1 MAIISRSDRQLL
13 RNKSSFTLCFIHIL
27 FNSNKFH
34 KFWMSFDFRRTHAKR
49 GRIWVKTQ
57 ADRPILG
64 RPAWHPYTPSHD
76 FDPGAMSGTQMYLSR
91 GLDVGLIVWT
101 ERLAQGSK
109 DPQLSAKPCPSQ
121 QSTPW
126 SNHKRQD
133 TTSVERR
140 ASMNQRE
147 AGRPPLGR
155 PTWLCL
161 RSGNASYT
169 DSRSERTVMSPRGG

>member
-1 MAIISRSDRQLL
+1 MGE
-13 RNKSSFTLCFIHIL
+13 NP
-27 FNSNKFH
+27 
-34 KFWMSFDFRRTHAKR
+34 
-49 GRIWVKTQ
+49 GRP
-57 ADRPILG
+57 AYP

-140 ASMNQRE
+140 ANMSQRE
-147 AGRPPLGR
+147 AGRPGLVCVRATQATPTAGGNHRRSHKGSGQMATILGR
-155 PTWLCL
+155 PAPPCSH
-161 RSGNASYT
+161 SGSGFAWKLSTTATTASNRRHVLHLIRT
-169 DSRSERTVMSPRGG
+169 DLGRTINRTPIHHL

>member
-1 MAIISRSDRQLL
+1 MFHSY
-13 RNKSSFTLCFIHIL
+13 FIYY
-27 FNSNKFH
+27 NKFH

-57 ADRPILG
+57 ADRPIRPILG

-109 DPQLSAKPCPSQ
+109 DPQLSVKPCPSQ
-121 QSTPW
+121 QY
-126 SNHKRQD
+126 
-133 TTSVERR
+133 TT
-140 ASMNQRE
+140 
-147 AGRPPLGR
+147 
-155 PTWLCL
+155 
-161 RSGNASYT
+161 
-169 DSRSERTVMSPRGG
+169 